1 MQPAYLPVGKQGA
14 KKRKRTGF
22 RCKECFIF
30 QKKSN
35 FAGDR
40 IYFRKIV
47 QCTDMKIF
55 NRERVRTFIR
65 GCRLGDY
72 LRQFSIVTGGVIVTF
87 WGSSLITEHTL
98 QKQVRT
104 TMRLMTEEMR
114 YNLHAVRQM
123 RKLTGKDLHMASMLV
138 ENEMDLKHI
147 PEDTLQ
153 AYSTFFSNL
162 SDFRYKQDALEVL
175 KGSSQMQYIAD
186 KQMLQDIL
194 QTYYSLAELKTNLKD
209 YYELKSKILYE
220 VIFFS
225 GRTKEE
231 VIHYMSFSF
240 PRQVSYLMSNPN
252 FLSFVITVP
261 GFTDWG
267 AMDRLEEEL
276 TKQIEFLEK
285 TY

>member
-1 MQPAYLPVGKQGA
+1 
-14 KKRKRTGF
+14 
-22 RCKECFIF
+22 
-30 QKKSN
+30 
-35 FAGDR
+35 
-40 IYFRKIV
+40 
-47 QCTDMKIF
+47 MKIF
-55 NRERVRTFIR
+55 DRERVCTFIR

-114 YNLHAVRQM
+114 YNLNAVRQM
-123 RKLTGKDLHMASMLV
+123 RKLTGKDLHMASMLL
-138 ENEMDLKHI
+138 ENNMDLKHI

-153 AYSTFFSNL
+153 AYSTFFSNM
-162 SDFRYKQDALEVL
+162 SDFQYKQDALEVL

-194 QTYYSLAELKTNLKD
+194 QIYYSLAELKTDLKG
-209 YYELKSKILYE
+209 YYELKSKVLYE

-225 GRTKEE
+225 GRTKEK
-231 VIHYMSFSF
+231 VIQYTSFSF
-240 PRQVSYLMSNPN
+240 SQQVSYLMSNPS

-276 TKQIEFLEK
+276 TRQIEFLEK

>member
-1 MQPAYLPVGKQGA
+1 M
-14 KKRKRTGF
+14 KRLR
-22 RCKECFIF
+22 R
-30 QKKSN
+30 
-35 FAGDR
+35 DR
-40 IYFRKIV
+40 IRA
-47 QCTDMKIF
+47 
-55 NRERVRTFIR
+55 FIR
-65 GCRLGDY
+65 SCRLGDY

-114 YNLHAVRQM
+114 HNRDAVREIK
-123 RKLTGKDLHMASMLV
+123 KLTGKDVYMASLLIS
-138 ENEMDLKHI
+138 NKMDLDRI
-147 PEDTLQ
+147 PVDTLQ
-153 AYSTFFSNL
+153 AYSSFFSNM
-162 SDFRYKQDALEVL
+162 SEFNYKQDALEVL

-194 QTYYSLAELKTNLKD
+194 QTYYSLAELKENIKG
-209 YYELKSKILYE
+209 YYELKSKVIYE

-231 VIHYMSFSF
+231 VIKYMSLSLS
-240 PRQVSYLMSNPN
+240 QQMSYMMSNPG

-261 GFTDWG
+261 GFIDWG
-267 AMDRLEEEL
+267 SMERLENEL
-276 TKQIEFLEK
+276 NKQIEFLEK